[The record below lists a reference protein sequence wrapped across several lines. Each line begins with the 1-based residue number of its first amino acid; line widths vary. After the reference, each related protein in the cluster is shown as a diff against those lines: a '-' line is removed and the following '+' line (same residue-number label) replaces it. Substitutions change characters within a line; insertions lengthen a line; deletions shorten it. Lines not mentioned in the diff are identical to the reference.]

1 MQLKISVGDG
11 VAWHVWEV
19 SWQGCDGFVG
29 YAKLI
34 GFNIVG
40 FLGREKNIEG
50 GQLHFPLHFIP

>member
-40 FLGREKNIEG
+40 FLGRE
-50 GQLHFPLHFIP
+50 